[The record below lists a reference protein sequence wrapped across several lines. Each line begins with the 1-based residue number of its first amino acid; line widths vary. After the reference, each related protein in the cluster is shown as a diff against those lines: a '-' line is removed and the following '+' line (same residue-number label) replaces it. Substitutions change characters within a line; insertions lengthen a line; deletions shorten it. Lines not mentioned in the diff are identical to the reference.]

1 MAKIIAKLQREEYT
15 NGTKYSIGYL
25 IHASELFTYDV
36 AINSNAS
43 GWTGVSGTYVTRKV
57 IKYYPPNYKAFY
69 ESVTADSTGF
79 SGAIK
84 TTKTLKSFDVGQYM
98 MDKLF
103 WGIHEA
109 SQTDVT
115 NKIFNIKGAAC
126 SLGDYILPGAT
137 VSSIGAAIYDKSPFT
152 NLNNASP
159 SATAYLY
166 AGQKVPVTTYTVNF
180 STTKDINSFETW
192 RGVNGSFGSGMNP
205 NTTTSGAWL
214 SIGQTVEEGADNKRV
229 VRRMVLAPKIAGTQ
243 LIWKST
249 IVGTWTW

>member
-25 IHASELFTYDV
+25 IHANELFTYDV

-57 IKYYPPNYKAFY
+57 IKYYPPNYKVFY

-98 MDKLF
+98 MDPSF

-115 NKIFNIKGAAC
+115 NAIFNIKGSAC
-126 SLGDYILPGAT
+126 SLKDYIFPGAT
-137 VSSIGAAIYDKSPFT
+137 DSSIGTPVYSRSPFD
-152 NLNNASP
+152 NLS
-159 SATAYLY
+159 SAISADSVY
-166 AGQKVPVTTYTVNF
+166 AFAGHKVPVTTYTVNF

-205 NTTTSGAWL
+205 NTTTSKAWI
-214 SIGQTVEEGADNKRV
+214 SIGQTVEEGADSKRV
-229 VRRMVLAPKIAGTQ
+229 ARKMLLAPYILGTQ
-243 LIWKST
+243 LLWDST